1 MTHFVKGNSAA
12 HEAGYGT
19 VKEAQALLLMAFRLG
34 IWFMEVYGDWD
45 FEATEYVEPVKE
57 EKVDASALQKEY
69 DEKVKQ
75 LEAELEKVRKESQY
89 DTSED
94 RQKRSRISK
103 NM

>member
-1 MTHFVKGNSAA
+1 M
-12 HEAGYGT
+12 
-19 VKEAQALLLMAFRLG
+19 LR
-34 IWFMEVYGDWD
+34 
-45 FEATEYVEPVKE
+45 
-57 EKVDASALQKEY
+57 ALQKEY

-94 RQKRSRISK
+94 KQRRSRISK